1 MMKTY
6 RIYPLD
12 FDSKIT
18 GPGTDLTYL
27 DDIGA
32 LEAAR
37 GMFNLME
44 IWEST
49 RLVHRADFD
58 STNSATSAV
67 RSAAGAIQQVTN

>member
-1 MMKTY
+1 MKTY

-18 GPGTDLTYL
+18 GPGTDLTHL

-58 STNSATSAV
+58 LSNPVTSAV
-67 RSAAGAIQQVTN
+67 RSASAIQQVTI